1 MTAALIV
8 LVNMVACGNLAAIG
22 VALPALA
29 ADLDVAPAQ
38 ALWLVDAYLVASVCL
53 TPITPFLL
61 ERLGPR
67 RLLLI
72 GVAGTI
78 AASALAAV
86 VHTLLPLVV
95 VTFVQGA
102 LAAPLMPATQTI
114 AVDRFPGARRAR
126 GMAVWATGST
136 AGGLLGALLG
146 GWLCARFGWP
156 WIFAPAVVLGVVG
169 LPLVLREPA
178 GTPRAVPVDWPGLV
192 TFGVGILAVSS
203 FLNVGDN
210 VDWHRTP
217 SVLVLPAV
225 AVVSLGAFA
234 RHARRTERP
243 IVDLRPLANRDLA
256 TMTLLC
262 FGIGASSTAFFQTA
276 MLGSVL
282 GFDATFLGV
291 RGALGSVAL
300 MLGLGAAG
308 HALGVSRPLVVFA
321 AGMVLLAAG
330 KLGFT
335 AYGPGL
341 TEVGAVWPAVVSSVG
356 FGVITAVLATLAFR
370 SLPPAAVGAASGLF
384 VLGQQLGYALGVAVL
399 DAYLQERTVQL
410 LADGT
415 PRAFAVELA
424 FLELFWVELIAAV
437 LLPVAVLARRRR
449 VMAPLPAPAVERS

>member
-1 MTAALIV
+1 MAAALIV

-29 ADLDVAPAQ
+29 SGLDVPPGQ
-38 ALWLVDAYLVASVCL
+38 ALWLADAYLVASVCV
-53 TPITPFLL
+53 TPMTPFLL
-61 ERLGPR
+61 ERLGTR

-72 GVAGTI
+72 CVVGTM

-86 VHTLLPLVV
+86 AHALAPLVGV
-95 VTFVQGA
+95 VFVQG
-102 LAAPLMPATQTI
+102 LFAAPLLPATQTI
-114 AVDRFPGARRAR
+114 AVDRFPGAQRAR

-156 WIFAPAVVLGVVG
+156 WIFAPAVVLGVVA
-169 LPLVLREPA
+169 LPLVLREPRS
-178 GTPRAVPVDWPGLV
+178 TPRAVAVDWVGLV
-192 TFGVGILAVSS
+192 TFGLGILTLST

-210 VDWHRTP
+210 VDWHHAP
-217 SVLVLPAV
+217 PVLLLPVV
-225 AVVSLGAFA
+225 AALSLGAFA
-234 RHARRTERP
+234 WHARRTERP

-300 MLGLGAAG
+300 MLGLAVAG
-308 HALGVSRPLVVFA
+308 RALGMSRPLIVFA
-321 AGMVLLAAG
+321 AGLVLLAAG

-335 AYGPGL
+335 YYAPGIG
-341 TEVGAVWPAVVSSVG
+341 TVGVVWPAVVSSVG
-356 FGVITAVLATLAFR
+356 FGIITAVLATLAFR

-384 VLGQQLGYALGVAVL
+384 VLGQELGYALGVAML
-399 DAYLQERTVQL
+399 DAYLQERTAHL

-437 LLPVAVLARRRR
+437 LLPVAVLMRRRP
-449 VMAPLPAPAVERS
+449 VMAPLAAPVADRG